1 VIVVHPEP
9 ARAPA
14 SVSLLP
20 GSFDP
25 LTIAH
30 AAMAEAALAHADLVA
45 LLYSVRTL
53 PKGEGAPGALLE
65 EMERL
70 AWLERFREG
79 RDRMVIAVSS
89 HGLLADQVRAAADRF
104 PGSALSVVIGSDKLL
119 QLLDPVWY
127 EDRDAALEPMFGRA
141 TVLIAVRDGDE
152 DAVTTA
158 LGAPENARWRHRIE
172 RLEVPPSVAAVSSSE
187 VRERLRRGEDV
198 GPLVPEEVR
207 ALLAQRRPGS

>member
-1 VIVVHPEP
+1 M
-9 ARAPA
+9 
-14 SVSLLP
+14 SLLP

-30 AAMAEAALAHADLVA
+30 AAMAEAALAHAHLVA

-53 PKGEGAPGALLE
+53 PKGEGAPEALLE

-79 RDRMVIAVSS
+79 RGRIAIAACS
-89 HGLLADQVRAAADRF
+89 HGLLAEQVQAAAARF
-104 PGSALSVVIGSDKLL
+104 PRAALSVVIGSDKLL

-127 EDRDAALEPMFGRA
+127 EDRNAVLGPMFDRS
-141 TVLIAVRDGDE
+141 TVRLAVRAGDE
-152 DAVTTA
+152 DAVTAA
-158 LGAPENARWRHRIE
+158 LDAPENARWRGLVE
-172 RLEVPPSVAAVSSSE
+172 RLDVPPSIAAVSSSD

-207 ALLAQRRPGS
+207 GLVAQRRPGSF